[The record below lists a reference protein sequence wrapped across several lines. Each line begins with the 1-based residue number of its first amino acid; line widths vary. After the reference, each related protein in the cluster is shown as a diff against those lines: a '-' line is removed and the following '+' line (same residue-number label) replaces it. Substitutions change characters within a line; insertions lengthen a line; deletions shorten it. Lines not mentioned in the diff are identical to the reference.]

1 MVVVILTEL
10 VYFIWRRKKKMRLRR
25 APKGETL
32 ADKAHNLILTTESIS
47 SSLAGQGVDTNP
59 ADSILQ
65 EAKRLEVRGDY
76 SSAIERAEA
85 SKLALLRAKRE
96 HQTHKTPITS
106 PAPQPSSQVE
116 PEYQNEEEEGPE
128 ENAVDLSK
136 LPKNYMQ
143 AKFMLSTA
151 KDLLDQND
159 IKDGEAFKHYQKAKK
174 HFDAEDYSK
183 ALSFAIKSERLMDSE
198 TVGLIGEDEITEEVE
213 IETATCPEC
222 DNEITSDD
230 AFCRNCG
237 EKLTFDTLC
246 QGCEAELGPDDKFCR
261 KCGQKLE

>member
-1 MVVVILTEL
+1 
-10 VYFIWRRKKKMRLRR
+10 MRLRR

-32 ADKAHNLILTTESIS
+32 AEKAHNLILTTESIS
-47 SSLAGQGVDTNP
+47 SSLAGQGVDTQT

-65 EAKRLEVRGDY
+65 EAKRFEVGGDH

-96 HQTHKTPITS
+96 HRTHMPETSGPVRQPI
-106 PAPQPSSQVE
+106 SQVE
-116 PEYQNEEEEGPE
+116 PEYQNEEEAEMPDTD
-128 ENAVDLSK
+128 AVDLSK

-151 KDLLDQND
+151 KDLIDKKD
-159 IKDGEAFKHYQKAKK
+159 IKDGEAFKYYQKANE

-198 TVGLIGEDEITEEVE
+198 TVDLIGEEDITGEGEEVE
-213 IETATCPEC
+213 IEIVTCPEC

-237 EKLTFDTLC
+237 EKLVFDTLC
-246 QGCEAELGPDDKFCR
+246 QGCEAEIGPDDKFCR
-261 KCGQKLE
+261 KCGQKLEQN